1 MNTPN
6 PLIPGGGSPQAPRF
20 KSNLKI
26 AIVTILAIHAVL
38 FGGLLLQGCKKESG
52 DVAATPNNSLPPMDP
67 LPIPQPEPV
76 VAPGA
81 PVAPPPG
88 LALPTPPPFDPN
100 TVPGSL
106 PPPNVPVPAPV
117 PEPAPAPAPV
127 LREHIVVKN
136 DSFSTMATQY
146 GVSIAAITAAN
157 PGVDSRKL
165 QLGQKIVIPPP
176 SSAPAPMAA
185 PVDAPKTYTVKSG
198 DTLTK
203 VATSQK
209 TTVKALRAANNLKTD
224 AIKVGQKLV
233 IPAPPAPA
241 NP

>member
-6 PLIPGGGSPQAPRF
+6 PLLPGGGSPQAPRF

-38 FGGLLLQGCKKESG
+38 FGGLLLQGCKKDSG
-52 DVAATPNNSLPPMDP
+52 DVNATATNALPVFDP
-67 LPIPQPEPV
+67 LPVPQPDPA

-81 PVAPPPG
+81 PVPPPTGLAAPPP
-88 LALPTPPPFDPN
+88 APVPADPN
-100 TVPGSL
+100 AL
-106 PPPNVPVPAPV
+106 PPPSVPVPAPI
-117 PEPAPAPAPV
+117 PEPAPAPAM
-127 LREHIVVKN
+127 REHIVVKN
-136 DSFSTMATQY
+136 DSFSSMATQY
-146 GVSIAAITAAN
+146 GVSVAAITAAN

-176 SSAPAPMAA
+176 TAAPAPAA
-185 PVDAPKTYTVKSG
+185 TAPLDAPKTYTVKSG

-203 VATSQK
+203 VATMHK

>member
-6 PLIPGGGSPQAPRF
+6 PLLPGGSPQAPRF

-38 FGGLLLQGCKKESG
+38 FGGLLLQGCKKDSG
-52 DVAATPNNSLPPMDP
+52 DVNATATNALPAFDP
-67 LPIPQPEPV
+67 LPVPQPDPA
-76 VAPGA
+76 VAPGV
-81 PVAPPPG
+81 PVPPPTG
-88 LALPTPPPFDPN
+88 LAAPSPAPDPN
-100 TVPGSL
+100 AVPGAL
-106 PPPNVPVPAPV
+106 PPPNVPVPPPI
-117 PEPAPAPAPV
+117 PEPAPAPV

-146 GVSIAAITAAN
+146 GVSVAAITAAN

-176 SSAPAPMAA
+176 SAAPAPAAA

-203 VATSQK
+203 VATAHK

-224 AIKVGQKLV
+224 AIKVGQKLT